1 MIYVLIFIGFMLFAC
16 AVQIMELVK
25 KVSNLNESIEKHKK
39 SNDLLESKL
48 YQLVSD
54 IGDIKILSQKI
65 ERYFNPP
72 LTLDEEMDAFRDR
85 HKD

>member
-16 AVQIMELVK
+16 AAQINELVK
-25 KVSNLNESIEKHKK
+25 KVSNLNELIEKHKK

-48 YQLVSD
+48 HQLVSD
-54 IGDIKILSQKI
+54 IGDIKILSQEI

-72 LTLDEEMDAFRDR
+72 LTLDEEMATFRDR